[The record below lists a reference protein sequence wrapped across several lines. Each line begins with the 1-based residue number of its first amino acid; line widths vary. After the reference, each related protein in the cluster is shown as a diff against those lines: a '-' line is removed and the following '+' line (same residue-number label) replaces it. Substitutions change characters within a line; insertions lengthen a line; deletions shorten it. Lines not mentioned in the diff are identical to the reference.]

1 MKSISGSGISAKPLT
16 QLVFKY
22 LGLARGCAES
32 AAETV
37 IVCPEE
43 ETLVAPAFYL
53 DGQTDRVTGVAD
65 HSSFDLE
72 SIRIAGGLCRQ
83 GATIAY
89 RIENSFFSGGRLY
102 THRLQNAQGAQR
114 KRKLI
119 AKVTDDLET
128 AVLPLS
134 YFAAIYFGHM
144 VFDGGATALMAQSF
158 GESYIDRQVAKDTS
172 GHVGRYWQLFGLNFT
187 AVRDVRIRDA
197 WIFEDR
203 GMNSHKAARLKTL
216 SARVRALPGTRSG
229 HGVFIRRR
237 GWGTHRAPSNEAELE
252 DYFAARDYE
261 IIDPSQM
268 SVDDM
273 VARIRGAQNLV
284 GVEGSGMTH
293 GMLAMAPDT
302 TVVMLFPP
310 WRFNNMMKDYADGLG
325 MRYGFVVGK
334 GGQDDYE
341 VDPEEILRTIEL
353 AGQ

>member
-1 MKSISGSGISAKPLT
+1 MNAIFGSGISAKPLT

-22 LGLARGCAES
+22 LGLAMGCDES

-43 ETLVAPAFYL
+43 DILVAQAFHL
-53 DGQTDRVTGVAD
+53 DGQTDRVKGVAD
-65 HSSFDLE
+65 NTSFDLE
-72 SIRIAGGLCRQ
+72 RTRIAGGLCKQ
-83 GATIAY
+83 GATMAY
-89 RIENSFFSGGRLY
+89 RIENTIFAGGRLY
-102 THRLQNAQGAQR
+102 THRLQNIQGAQR
-114 KRKLI
+114 KRKLLTR
-119 AKVTDDLET
+119 VNDELET

-144 VFDGGATALMAQSF
+144 VFDGGATALMAPTF
-158 GESYIDRQVAKDTS
+158 GESYVDGEVAKGMS
-172 GHVGRYWQLFGLNFT
+172 GHIGRYWQLFGLNYT
-187 AVRDVRIRDA
+187 GVRDVRIRHA
-197 WIFEDR
+197 WVFEDR
-203 GMNSHKAARLKTL
+203 GMNSYKAARLKTL
-216 SARVRALPGTRSG
+216 SNRVRSLPGTRSG

-252 DYFAARDYE
+252 DYFAARGYE

-268 SVDDM
+268 SVDEM
-273 VARIRGAQNLV
+273 VILIRGAEVVV

-325 MRYGFVVGK
+325 MRYGFVVGEAW
-334 GGQDDYE
+334 QDDYRI
-341 VDPEEILRTIEL
+341 DPDEIMRTIDL
-353 AGQ
+353 ATK